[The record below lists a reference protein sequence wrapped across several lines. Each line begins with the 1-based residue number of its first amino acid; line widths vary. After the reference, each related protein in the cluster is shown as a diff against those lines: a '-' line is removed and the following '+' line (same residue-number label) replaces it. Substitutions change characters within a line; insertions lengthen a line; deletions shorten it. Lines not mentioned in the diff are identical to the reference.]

1 MTARKLPLL
10 EQAKSE
16 ILARNPETKIKLL
29 AFDFSSQHAVREA
42 VSTLSAYAER
52 FDVILNAAGVMAVPF
67 ALTADGIE
75 SHFAINHIGTYAPL
89 TVTSINL

>member
-1 MTARKLPLL
+1 M

-16 ILARNPETKIKLL
+16 ILAQNPGTKIKLL

-42 VSTLSAYAER
+42 VSTLSAYAES

-67 ALTADGIE
+67 ALTVDGIE
-75 SHFAINHIGTYAPL
+75 SHFAINHIGMPL
-89 TVTSINL
+89 